1 MNCAQ
6 AQTDLQLYIDG
17 RLDQHRFS
25 AVETHL
31 DTCRRCRHDLA
42 LYEILH
48 EALADPGGER
58 EPANLTALV
67 MARIASSERQKRIT
81 STQPFGWHW
90 RDALLAAVLG
100 TASTLLFLLM
110 NPILGTSFYM
120 TIAHSFPLL
129 VTLIEAEGPGSI
141 PWVVWIIWVTAGVG
155 LTLWLAGAEV
165 RATWKRSLTHHLAT
179 RLQFLQLW

>member
-17 RLDQHRFS
+17 RLDPHRFS

-31 DTCRRCRHDLA
+31 DTCPRCQHDLA

-48 EALADPGGER
+48 EALTDPAGDR
-58 EPANLTALV
+58 EPTDLTDLV

-81 STQPFGWHW
+81 SPEEFGWRW
-90 RDALLAAVLG
+90 RDALLAAILG

-110 NPILGTSFYM
+110 NPTLGTSFYM
-120 TIAHSFPLL
+120 TIAHSFPVL
-129 VTLIEAEGPGSI
+129 VTLIQAEGPGSI
-141 PWVVWIIWVTAGVG
+141 PWIAWIIWITAGVG
-155 LTLWLAGAEV
+155 LTL
-165 RATWKRSLTHHLAT
+165 
-179 RLQFLQLW
+179 

>member
-17 RLDQHRFS
+17 RLDPHQFTS
-25 AVETHL
+25 VETHL

-48 EALADPGGER
+48 ESLADSAGEH
-58 EPANLTALV
+58 EPDNLTALV

-81 STQPFGWHW
+81 SARAFGWRW

-100 TASTLLFLLM
+100 TVSTLLFLFM
-110 NPILGTSFYM
+110 NPTLGTSFYM
-120 TIAHSFPLL
+120 TIAHSFPGL
-129 VTLIEAEGPGSI
+129 VTLIQAEGPGSI
-141 PWVVWIIWVTAGVG
+141 PWYAWIIWINAGVG

-165 RATWKRSLTHHLAT
+165 RATWKRSLTHRLAT
-179 RLQFLQLW
+179 RLQLPQLW